1 MCTKK
6 ISQVDPPRPATDHET
21 PPPPTQRDADGLA
34 LLGRLADIGIVD
46 KLLPPQAPM
55 NGGYMPLYIIKKLD
69 VCYMY
74 GVLQHSITI
83 VFLLRVKVSD

>member
-21 PPPPTQRDADGLA
+21 SHPPTKRDADGLA

-69 VCYMY
+69 VLC
-74 GVLQHSITI
+74 T
-83 VFLLRVKVSD
+83 

>member
-6 ISQVDPPRPATDHET
+6 NSQVDPPRPATDHET
-21 PPPPTQRDADGLA
+21 SHPPTKRDADGLA

-69 VCYMY
+69 EIC
-74 GVLQHSITI
+74 T
-83 VFLLRVKVSD
+83 VFCNTRLLLNFY